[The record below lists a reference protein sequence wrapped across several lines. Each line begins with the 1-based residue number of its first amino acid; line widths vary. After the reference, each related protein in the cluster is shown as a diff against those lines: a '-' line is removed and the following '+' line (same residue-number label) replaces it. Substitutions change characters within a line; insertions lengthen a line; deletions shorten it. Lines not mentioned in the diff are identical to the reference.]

1 MEPLPATPQPFL
13 RRLARGLYWRLL
25 ALSFRLCKPMLS
37 ALRNRL
43 QPRAAWPGHDATWPD
58 LEAYAEWLP
67 RHVRWHSDPLNGLVD
82 TFPDRETIAAQFRA
96 RGYFEDDCDGLAF
109 LSAQNVRQF
118 ADDPDRVYIVTIV
131 LDPYTFPQN
140 PLLYAAHVICVF
152 LHKGVWRVI
161 SNDTLYRER
170 FPSFAAAVQN
180 NPYCAGHP
188 VLWAEVRNADLK
200 PIVSGRRLA
209 AFAV

>member
-25 ALSFRLCKPMLS
+25 ALSFRLLKPMLS

-43 QPRAAWPGHDATWPD
+43 QPRATWPGHDATWPD

-96 RGYFEDDCDGLAF
+96 QGYFADDCDGLAF
-109 LSAQNVRQF
+109 FSAQNVRNF
-118 ADDPDRVYIVTIV
+118 ADDPERVYIVTVV

-161 SNDTLYRER
+161 SNDTLYRQY
-170 FPSFAAAVQN
+170 FSSFAEAVQN

-188 VLWAEVRNADLK
+188 VLWAEVRNAELK
-200 PIVSGRRLA
+200 PIVSGQHLA

>member
-25 ALSFRLCKPMLS
+25 ALSFRLLKPMLS

-161 SNDTLYRER
+161 SNDTLYREH